1 MRQLHFAGV
10 EQKETVKHALVGF
23 GLLPQ
28 LFSETG
34 PLVQVALDLGLL
46 IGLNQFALLQRD
58 RLIQICNFH
67 GQNAPRLIRMTLSL
81 LRLIDF
87 NKFLVVQ
94 VVVRFDRVV

>member
-23 GLLPQ
+23 DLLLQ